1 MAKVIQFYVPQ
12 AIIRTRKPAVGRP
25 EGKLI
30 EFPRID
36 AKKTA

>member
-12 AIIRTRKPAVGRP
+12 AIIRTRKRPVGRP
-25 EGKLI
+25 AGKLI
-30 EFPRID
+30 EFPRAD